1 MFTGA
6 GKVSWGYDWE
16 ARAQNAPGYSV
27 VPGVEFVPMLHDGGQ
42 MFMDAFDA
50 DVQGALA
57 AGSKHILSI
66 NEPDICCD
74 GCGGACMDVASTVA
88 AHKAK
93 IQPVADAHPDV
104 TIVSPAYSNVG
115 LDALMQF
122 LGACDGCR
130 IDHIATHWYG
140 PADVQAFKDHIINVH
155 NWTQKPIWVTEFQ
168 AQSGDAEGFLTE
180 AIKFLDETDFV
191 YRYAYFSVE
200 ASMTNGMSLNNVG
213 NIFANA

>member
-1 MFTGA
+1 
-6 GKVSWGYDWE
+6 
-16 ARAQNAPGYSV
+16 
-27 VPGVEFVPMLHDGGQ
+27 
-42 MFMDAFDA
+42 
-50 DVQGALA
+50 
-57 AGSKHILSI
+57 
-66 NEPDICCD
+66 
-74 GCGGACMDVASTVA
+74 MDVASTVA